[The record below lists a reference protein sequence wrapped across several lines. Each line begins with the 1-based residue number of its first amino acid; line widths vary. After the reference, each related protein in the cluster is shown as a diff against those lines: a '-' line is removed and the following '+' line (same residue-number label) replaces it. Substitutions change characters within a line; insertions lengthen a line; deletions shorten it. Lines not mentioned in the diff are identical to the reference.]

1 MSYITVKD
9 MNEVTHFIQ
18 TKNVVNLSFTEAEAT
33 FTLVC
38 GPMLKEVVAKEI
50 LTDINDLGNQYPA
63 KYYSLPDSSYIDDR
77 GIQHRLEFRPIVSL
91 IKTLT
96 FELFND
102 RAKG

>member
-9 MNEVTHFIQ
+9 MNEVTHLIQ

-50 LTDINDLGNQYPA
+50 LTDLNDLGNKYIA
-63 KYYSLPDSSYIDDR
+63 KHYSLPDSSYTDGI
-77 GIQHRLEFRPIVSL
+77 GIQHRLEFHPIVPL

-96 FELFND
+96 FDLFND
-102 RAKG
+102 RA